1 MCSGFGH
8 SDLRNLVI
16 MGSNKGAA
24 DRFSGAMENLIQLS
38 ESMQQASALLADE
51 DGETEAPK
59 SGTSFLTVVPLGN
72 MVCCWA
78 RLHFVLLV
86 CFCSF

>member
-1 MCSGFGH
+1 
-8 SDLRNLVI
+8 

-51 DGETEAPK
+51 DGEAETPK

-78 RLHFVLLV
+78 RLHFVFLV
-86 CFCSF
+86 FREMCFCSF